1 LVTPLVFENGKA
13 VLVARGWVPQEL
25 AAPEHWTSLQEPEGS
40 SVIGLIQQSQTIEG
54 APSTGPQQEW
64 YRIDV
69 PLIQEQLPYELLP
82 AFVLQ
87 LPEEGRSYDQLPYR
101 TEPIQLDEGS
111 HLSYSIQWFSFAL
124 ILAFGYI
131 QFVRLQDARA
141 IRVAQQRAD
150 EAINSAACPD
160 SDSSTN
166 S

>member
-1 LVTPLVFENGKA
+1 VV
-13 VLVARGWVPQEL
+13 
-25 AAPEHWTSLQEPEGS
+25 
-40 SVIGLIQQSQTIEG
+40 GLIQQSQTIEG
-54 APSTGPQQEW
+54 APSSKPKREW

-69 PLIQEQLPYELLP
+69 PLIQQQMPYELLP

-101 TEPIQLDEGS
+101 IEPIQLDEGS

-141 IRVAQQRAD
+141 VRVARQQAD
-150 EAINSAACPD
+150 QAINSTNGPD
-160 SDSSTN
+160 SDSSFN